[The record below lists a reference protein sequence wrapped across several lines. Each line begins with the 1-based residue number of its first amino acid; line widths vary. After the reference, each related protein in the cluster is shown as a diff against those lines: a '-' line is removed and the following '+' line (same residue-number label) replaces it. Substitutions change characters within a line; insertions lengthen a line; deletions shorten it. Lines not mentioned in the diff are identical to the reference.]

1 MRERMV
7 KDIERVLA
15 LSRENEG
22 LTTPRIDDR
31 NRERVIVRTPE
42 QGDLE
47 SVALAI
53 LERAYVYRH
62 WWPPLGAVSW
72 PKL

>member
-53 LERAYVYRH
+53 RQLAYVSRH